1 MKNKNSI
8 VEQLRAG
15 DEMAYKYIYDHHYVL
30 LWYVANEYVKDRFLA
45 ETIVGDV
52 IFHLWEIRKTL
63 DVTVSIRSYLMRSVR
78 NRCLDYLKSEQVKR
92 EIPFSIF
99 PSDYL
104 SAAEGY
110 FLSDDYPLGSLLER
124 ELEDEINKAV
134 ESLPSECKRVFLK
147 SRFEGKK
154 HEEIAN
160 ELNISVSTV
169 KYHLKNALISLSEA
183 LEKYLIILFLLLL

>member
-1 MKNKNSI
+1 M
-8 VEQLRAG
+8 
-15 DEMAYKYIYDHHYVL
+15 
-30 LWYVANEYVKDRFLA
+30 
-45 ETIVGDV
+45 
-52 IFHLWEIRKTL
+52 
-63 DVTVSIRSYLMRSVR
+63 
-78 NRCLDYLKSEQVKR
+78 
-92 EIPFSIF
+92 
-99 PSDYL
+99 
-104 SAAEGY
+104 
-110 FLSDDYPLGSLLER
+110 GSLLER
-124 ELEDEINKAV
+124 ELEDEINKAI